1 MLWFERQVVGTLMQP
16 DLDAASRVAVES
28 YVSTTLQS
36 MPEHLRAG
44 VAAESI
50 VLGATSWLEH
60 RSGRLDAQRLR
71 TRVARWKQSSIDPI
85 RQYVRLLESLVL
97 FAENEIVPEPTV
109 IVETA

>member
-1 MLWFERQVVGTLMQP
+1 MLWFERQVVATLMHP
-16 DLDAASRVAVES
+16 ALGATSRSAVEA

-50 VLGATSWLEH
+50 VLGASSWLAS
-60 RSGRLDAQRLR
+60 RTGRLGESALES
-71 TRVARWKQSSIDPI
+71 RVRARVTRWKTSKIDPI

-97 FAENEIVPEPTV
+97 FAENELAPEGV
-109 IVETA
+109 

>member
-1 MLWFERQVVGTLMQP
+1 MLWFERQVVRTLMDP
-16 DLDAASRVAVES
+16 GLDAASRSAVEA

-50 VLGATSWLEH
+50 VLGAPSWLQNVVTRADAT
-60 RSGRLDAQRLR
+60 RSAPRLR
-71 TRVARWKQSSIDPI
+71 ARVTGWKTSKIDPI

-97 FAENEIVPEPTV
+97 FAENELVPEP
-109 IVETA
+109 A